1 MKRVD
6 YSGRQ
11 FGRLLVVEM
20 TYESGKNAKAKC
32 ICDCGAEK
40 IVTAYN
46 LKSGNTK
53 SCGCLA
59 RERIAEVSRTPCRRE
74 AVGDKTRTH
83 GYSCTPTYASWCDAK
98 KRCYSPQN
106 KRFAE
111 YGARGISMCD
121 AWKNSFEAFLRD
133 MGERPM
139 AMTLERKDVNKGYEP
154 GNCIWATRTQQAQN
168 TRANVAT
175 WEKVRSMRK
184 RRSEGATYSQLSKE
198 FCMSYNNVRVICR
211 GESWKEHG
219 DA

>member
-20 TYESGKNAKAKC
+20 AYESSKDAKAKC

-53 SCGCLA
+53 SCGCLS
-59 RERIAEVSRTPCRRE
+59 RERAAELSRTACRRE
-74 AVGDKTRTH
+74 AVGDRTRTH
-83 GYSCTPTYASWCDAK
+83 GYSRTPTYASWCDAK

-175 WEKVRSMRK
+175 WEKVRSIRK
-184 RRSEGATYSQLSKE
+184 RRLEGATYPQLAKE
-198 FCMSYNNVRVICR
+198 FGMSYNNVRLICR